1 MNKPSRVRRQTTWSK
16 SLLLMRFTTHPD
28 VYLEVL
34 TVKLAQLDGQAAVQ
48 PVAAATVN
56 PEDPTVH
63 KLAQQVEQLQSE
75 VKTLRSQGGSVTKP
89 APAKPRS
96 SNGPVVKKVN
106 VSQIY
111 PILGAATKNDL
122 IKVRDVWTDLMNIL
136 SVTQRALMHVAQ
148 PYSINRPLKWSIVWQ
163 WARMINNLKHLPS
176 KSMLKS
182 CIKWSRR

>member
-1 MNKPSRVRRQTTWSK
+1 MLKSCINGQDVERYSTTNAV
-16 SLLLMRFTTHPD
+16 TTHPD

-122 IKVRDVWTDLMNIL
+122 TRCAMFD
-136 SVTQRALMHVAQ
+136 
-148 PYSINRPLKWSIVWQ
+148 
-163 WARMINNLKHLPS
+163 
-176 KSMLKS
+176 
-182 CIKWSRR
+182 